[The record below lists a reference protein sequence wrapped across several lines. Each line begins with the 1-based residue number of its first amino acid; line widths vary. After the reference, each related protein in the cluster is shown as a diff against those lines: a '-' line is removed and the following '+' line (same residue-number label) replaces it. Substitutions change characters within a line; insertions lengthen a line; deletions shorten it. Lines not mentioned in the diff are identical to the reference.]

1 MLRWRQSSGAG
12 YALVKCEL
20 AMFKPEA
27 EERASVPHRPT
38 DESRKNS
45 PEPLANRFRRI
56 VILSNREEQQ

>member
-1 MLRWRQSSGAG
+1 M
-12 YALVKCEL
+12 VKCEL